1 MQPNELNTF
10 QKEQRE
16 CVFPLN
22 IHLRGYRGP
31 QAGALGAM
39 PATLQTA
46 HHVWSLVSLGLS
58 VPRPPALK
66 SGIVGGLSKQPWQT
80 AGAQ

>member
-31 QAGALGAM
+31 QAGALGATCV
-39 PATLQTA
+39 ATEGRR
-46 HHVWSLVSLGLS
+46 LGPWGPCL
-58 VPRPPALK
+58 RPSRLPTT
-66 SGIVGGLSKQPWQT
+66 SGH
-80 AGAQ
+80 